1 MKLDQSIEARLREL
15 EEINKEIR
23 GIRDVQEQE
32 EAMNQQNYYNLLA
45 AKMAK
50 SKTQYQTLQSQQ
62 KAKSYNDVA
71 VNRYRAQHA
80 EVEQANRTL
89 DETRNKNM
97 MIEEVLMRIKEQNP
111 DLEQILNNMVGW

>member
-1 MKLDQSIEARLREL
+1 MKLDQSIEARLKEL

-32 EAMNQQNYYNLLA
+32 EAMNQANYYNLLA

-50 SKTQYQTLQSQQ
+50 SKTQYQTIQSQQ

-71 VNRYRAQHA
+71 VNRFRPQHA
-80 EVEQANRTL
+80 EIDQANQTL
-89 DETRNKNM
+89 EQTRNKNM

-111 DLEQILNNMVGW
+111 DLE